1 MGLRLSQSDLSEV
14 LDVSQPTLSEA
25 TSEGYKCRGYPVGAW
40 AIFDGAGRVT
50 GYDVPQSV
58 VERSNPPVETPDLVD
73 PVDGGAATPV
83 GGVSADR
90 TMADAFAE
98 TGGPV
103 SANAGAAAVGMKA
116 MDTVEE
122 QPEVMEDVVDALVM
136 LGTGGIVAF
145 ATDADTSYRAAKVA
159 GSMIS
164 VFVMFKGMRAG
175 PAGDSSSLGELPE
188 SKETNDTRER
198 SPEPKAR
205 GDGRARGEPIVSRGA
220 Y

>member
-1 MGLRLSQSDLSEV
+1 
-14 LDVSQPTLSEA
+14 
-25 TSEGYKCRGYPVGAW
+25 VGAW

-58 VERSNPPVETPDLVD
+58 VERSNPPVETPDLAD
-73 PVDGGAATPV
+73 PVDGAAVTPM

-90 TMADAFAE
+90 TMADAVAE

-116 MDTVEE
+116 MDTVKA
-122 QPEVMEDVVDALVM
+122 QPEVMGDVVDALVT
-136 LGTGGIVAF
+136 LGAGGLVAF
-145 ATDADTSYRAAKVA
+145 ATDGDTSYRAAKVA
-159 GSMIS
+159 GSMAGIFA
-164 VFVMFKGMRAG
+164 VFKAMRSGFAG
-175 PAGDSSSLGELPE
+175 NSSSIGELPE
-188 SKETNDTRER
+188 SKETNGISER

-205 GDGRARGEPIVSRGA
+205 GDGKARGEPIVDRIGSRGA